1 MKEEYDFSK
10 GERGK
15 FYKPDLELRIPVYLQ
30 KDIGDFLQK
39 LASEK
44 GTDVETIV
52 NDWLRRNISLVETT
66 K

>member
-15 FYKPDLELRIPVYLQ
+15 FYKADLELRIPVYLQ
-30 KDIGDFLQK
+30 KDIIDFLQK

-44 GTDVETIV
+44 GTDVESIV